1 MDSHS
6 YISGGIQQQQRAESV
21 PKHAVR
27 NACLGFV
34 TLTSGMPVG
43 LAVGA
48 TLGFGVAA
56 GDVDGVGDG
65 VDDVAS
71 FGWFTMSFSP
81 LTVPVSL
88 TVSVYLVRFTR

>member
-1 MDSHS
+1 MPIYPAAFSS
-6 YISGGIQQQQRAESV
+6 S
-21 PKHAVR
+21 
-27 NACLGFV
+27 NAPNPCQNMPFATPVWGMGFV